1 MNNIN
6 SLFKSKTMK
15 KLLIAFT
22 LFAIMGMMGT
32 NSVTA
37 QDKITTTA
45 QTLLSNLSQTAVQGG
60 LINVGNVSVDVS
72 NITVQDLVTV
82 QSVLNN
88 ANIEILNNSLNN
100 NEVLKNITVNITD
113 LLRNANILN
122 KNQIIVG
129 ILSAQGALQFV
140 TENVKSMK

>member
-1 MNNIN
+1 M
-6 SLFKSKTMK
+6 KT
-15 KLLIAFT
+15 LVIAFT
-22 LFAIMGMMGT
+22 LFATMGMMGT
-32 NSVTA
+32 NSVSA
-37 QDKITTTA
+37 QDKTTTTA
-45 QTLLSNLSQTAVQGG
+45 QTLLSTLGQTAVQGG
-60 LINVGNVSVDVS
+60 LINVGNVSVPIS

-100 NEVLKNITVNITD
+100 NKVLNDLTVNITD

-129 ILSAQGALQFV
+129 ILSSQGALQFV
-140 TENVKSMK
+140 TQNVKSMK

>member
-1 MNNIN
+1 
-6 SLFKSKTMK
+6 MK

-22 LFAIMGMMGT
+22 LFAILGMMGT
-32 NSVTA
+32 NSATA
-37 QDKITTTA
+37 QDKKTTTA

>member
-1 MNNIN
+1 M
-6 SLFKSKTMK
+6 KT
-15 KLLIAFT
+15 LVIAFT
-22 LFAIMGMMGT
+22 LFATMSMMGT
-32 NSVTA
+32 TSVSA
-37 QDKITTTA
+37 QDKKTTSA
-45 QTLLSNLSQTAVQGG
+45 QTLLSTLSQTAVQGG

-100 NEVLKNITVNITD
+100 NKVLNDLTVTITD

-122 KNQIIVG
+122 KNQIIIG
-129 ILSAQGALQFV
+129 ILSNQGALQFV
-140 TENVKSMK
+140 TQNVKSMK